1 MQDNEEGTR
10 DKAQRT
16 RRKEEEPG
24 NRPQGAREIKKC

>member
-24 NRPQGAREIKKC
+24 NRLKGQERSKKC